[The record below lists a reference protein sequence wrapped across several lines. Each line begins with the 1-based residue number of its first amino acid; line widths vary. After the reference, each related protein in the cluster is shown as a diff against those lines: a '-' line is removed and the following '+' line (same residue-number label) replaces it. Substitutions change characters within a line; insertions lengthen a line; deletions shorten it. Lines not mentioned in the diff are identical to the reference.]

1 MSTFE
6 GGLSLQTPKELPI
19 LIFWYAVSKSLTSE
33 LHVRI
38 DGLITDASRL
48 EANASEISMSQYN
61 IDDMIMDIISPQ
73 NKMKDIFDVK
83 IPNLEDLTGDLYP
96 FLKNIENK
104 FPGFNLDELLNEYQE
119 TIPEQP
125 GDIWG
130 IKTKALGDYIKK
142 IADRN
147 HISMEETVK
156 IIYGLESDSD
166 RDDLLM
172 QIPLAYFKKEI
183 TREWSKLTKVGW
195 EWVFRVML
203 SKTVQELESQKF
215 NGVECYSLCYFEL
228 AGKLMGDLGQILHC
242 MKSGNVFA
250 SGDKLA
256 VSQAMALNII
266 NSNRGGESLP
276 SIIYEKGA
284 GTIGLV
290 MSSKLSKK
298 DELMMG
304 KFGIV
309 NQIPFNV

>member
-1 MSTFE
+1 MMYLFGANGMLGRYVSSALI
-6 GGLSLQTPKELPI
+6 GIKGLVPLGSEEFDLCRPATVLKWLELEQIGPEDVI
-19 LIFWYAVSKSLTSE
+19 INCAGVIGPRMQVRGLYETIQVNSIFPHLLSDLAETTEVNVIHITTDGVFSGKKGKYSE
-33 LHVRI
+33 V
-38 DGLITDASRL
+38 DVKDA
-48 EANASEISMSQYN
+48 
-61 IDDMIMDIISPQ
+61 IDDY
-73 NKMKDIFDVK
+73 
-83 IPNLEDLTGDLYP
+83 G
-96 FLKNIENK
+96 
-104 FPGFNLDELLNEYQE
+104 
-119 TIPEQP
+119 
-125 GDIWG
+125 
-130 IKTKALGDYIKK
+130 KTKALGDYIKK

-172 QIPLAYFKKEI
+172 QIPLAYFKKG
-183 TREWSKLTKVGW
+183 TTHEWSQLTKVGW

-266 NSNRGGESLP
+266 NS
-276 SIIYEKGA
+276 I
-284 GTIGLV
+284 
-290 MSSKLSKK
+290 
-298 DELMMG
+298 
-304 KFGIV
+304 
-309 NQIPFNV
+309 